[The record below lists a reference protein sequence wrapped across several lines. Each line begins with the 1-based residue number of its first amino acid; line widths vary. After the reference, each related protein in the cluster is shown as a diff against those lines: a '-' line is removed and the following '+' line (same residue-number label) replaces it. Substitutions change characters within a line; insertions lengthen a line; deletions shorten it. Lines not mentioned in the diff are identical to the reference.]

1 MQLVQRPQGQT
12 VEGEIRFNTGDKV
25 YNIVNTPTSEMQK
38 LRGNELS
45 MIFQEPMTA
54 LNPVFRI
61 GEQVDE
67 ITKLHNPDMSKEQVK
82 ARTIEM
88 LKLVGIANSEG
99 VYKMYPHELSG
110 GMRQRVCIAIGLACN
125 PRLIIADEPTT
136 ALDVTIQAQILDLM
150 RNLKD
155 KINSSIMLIT
165 HDLGVIAEMAD
176 YVVVMYAGRVVE
188 KGTASEIFKNPSHPY
203 TIGLM
208 RSKPVVGKK
217 VDKLYSIPGKV
228 PNPIDM
234 PDYCYFRDRCELSCD
249 KCQGSYPGVIK
260 LSPTHEVSCYRYA
273 DRSEAGW
280 LANVHPGEGGKTH
293 E

>member
-1 MQLVQRPQGQT
+1 
-12 VEGEIRFNTGDKV
+12 
-25 YNIVNTPTSEMQK
+25 
-38 LRGNELS
+38 
-45 MIFQEPMTA
+45 
-54 LNPVFRI
+54 
-61 GEQVDE
+61 
-67 ITKLHNPDMSKEQVK
+67 
-82 ARTIEM
+82 
-88 LKLVGIANSEG
+88 
-99 VYKMYPHELSG
+99 
-110 GMRQRVCIAIGLACN
+110 
-125 PRLIIADEPTT
+125 
-136 ALDVTIQAQILDLM
+136 
-150 RNLKD
+150 
-155 KINSSIMLIT
+155 MLIT

-273 DRSEAGW
+273 DRPEAGW
-280 LANVHPGEGGKTH
+280 LANVHPGEEGKAH